1 MQSQDLV
8 SYLQHHIAEQKR
20 YDASLSGIQVPAEI
34 SQTQPVT
41 KEAAPVS
48 DAIVVLP
55 NDSNKKTRKGTR
67 GLYGNKGGSTY
78 SGSKIPHADQYM
90 IAFDSANA
98 LKSVMPGLRTVA
110 VEVTAAVFDEM
121 AKNANW
127 ISSEE
132 ALRAIAGGLPPHQ
145 SGYAQQIR
153 DAILRLKADG
163 QRYVLLYGIRQDR
176 IALLTL
182 A

>member
-48 DAIVVLP
+48 DATVVLP

-90 IAFDSANA
+90 IASRRDEIICCLQRRVLRRFNA
-98 LKSVMPGLRTVA
+98 CRGLETKTFLSRN
-110 VEVTAAVFDEM
+110 ERM
-121 AKNANW
+121 
-127 ISSEE
+127 
-132 ALRAIAGGLPPHQ
+132 
-145 SGYAQQIR
+145 
-153 DAILRLKADG
+153 ILG
-163 QRYVLLYGIRQDR
+163 
-176 IALLTL
+176 
-182 A
+182 